1 MKDPKKCCCPKCE
14 GRMRY
19 NPICK
24 HGDCPCHAPTIQESP
39 DLPTNPTQISTKLVG
54 ESPTQGG
61 GEWERRLNAV
71 MFENKDAIG
80 FDFGFTYDDIA
91 ALIRDLLTSH
101 AAGWQRICSNARKEE
116 AAHTRAEIAEKVEGM
131 KIVAETPSM
140 EDCGNHNG
148 LGECC
153 RNAALDAV
161 LKELDK
167 EGDPSDLRKLE
178 TAEKSLPSG
187 QESTD

>member
-61 GEWERRLNAV
+61 GEWDREYFDTREDEDTMVVNVGKLRRYFASQASEWLN
-71 MFENKDAIG
+71 
-80 FDFGFTYDDIA
+80 
-91 ALIRDLLTSH
+91 
-101 AAGWQRICSNARKEE
+101 ICSNARKEE
-116 AAHTRAEIAEKVEGM
+116 AAHTRAEIAEKVRGM
-131 KIVAETPSM
+131 KIRQPDNSNRHYKKGEII
-140 EDCGNHNG
+140 DCGF
-148 LGECC
+148 
-153 RNAALDAV
+153 NAGLDAV

-167 EGDPSDLRKLE
+167 IE
-178 TAEKSLPSG
+178 
-187 QESTD
+187 